1 MTVDDKDIRLCKYG
15 ILRDEGEENPK
26 VSKFSYRYR
35 KNFLLCWKKAVARKP
50 CAKGILRF
58 EREHSISLDRGLRD
72 KLFHVRERERER
84 ERES

>member
-1 MTVDDKDIRLCKYG
+1 MTVDDKDIRLCKYE

-50 CAKGILRF
+50 CAKGMIRM
-58 EREHSISLDRGLRD
+58 ERNKKYNLTEG
-72 KLFHVRERERER
+72 
-84 ERES
+84 

>member
-1 MTVDDKDIRLCKYG
+1 MTVDDKDIRLCKYE

-50 CAKGILRF
+50 CAKGMIRM
-58 EREHSISLDRGLRD
+58 ERNIKYNLTEG
-72 KLFHVRERERER
+72 
-84 ERES
+84 